1 MAHEHIVVCDDDYD
15 TVDFLDL
22 VLAECGYRVHVAHD
36 AGEVMQGFEKTTP
49 ACLVLD
55 VHLPD
60 HDGFWIAQQLRSSGV
75 QVPIIFIT
83 ADTTPSCQAAM
94 GSIGGKVD
102 VIIKPVYPYMLIEKV
117 QIAVAHAYSSGM
129 LKAVPSSDSQGGLQ
143 GL

>member
-1 MAHEHIVVCDDDYD
+1 VAHEHIVVCDDDRD

-36 AGEVMQGFEKTTP
+36 AGEVMQGFEKSTP

-60 HDGFWIAQQLRSSGV
+60 HDGFWIANQLRRSGV
-75 QVPIIFIT
+75 QVPIVFIT
-83 ADTTPSCQAAM
+83 ADTSPACHFAM
-94 GSIGGKVD
+94 GQVGGKVD
-102 VIIKPVYPYMLIEKV
+102 VLIKPLYPYMLIEKV

-129 LKAVPSSDSQGGLQ
+129 LKAVPGGGSQPGLQ
-143 GL
+143 GI